1 MNQSTQSKVDCG
13 SVCYIIVVEFD
24 MAISVPTALQPIVIT
39 RNRISTVDY
48 HAVSNG
54 IVSDLY
60 IRIGL
65 KYSSQP
71 GKMLNM
77 NQEESAVRPVN
88 VGS

>member
-13 SVCYIIVVEFD
+13 SVFYIIVVEFD
-24 MAISVPTALQPIVIT
+24 ITISVPTALQPIVIT

-54 IVSDLY
+54 IVLYVNSY

-65 KYSSQP
+65 KYSS
-71 GKMLNM
+71 
-77 NQEESAVRPVN
+77 
-88 VGS
+88 